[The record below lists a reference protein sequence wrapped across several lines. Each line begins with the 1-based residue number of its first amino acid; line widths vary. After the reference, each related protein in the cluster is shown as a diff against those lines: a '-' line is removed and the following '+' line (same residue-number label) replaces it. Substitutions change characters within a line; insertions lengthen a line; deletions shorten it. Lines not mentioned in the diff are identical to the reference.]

1 MKSKIDVL
9 RARMDGTLSKG
20 AESIWYMLFANTVAD
35 RLCEVGIITRRDM
48 KEIFE
53 RRLEEARATAQKPIY
68 WLLATRSALR
78 ASTNSHPNTI
88 SLTAMSRQACS
99 SSAGGNPRQIY
110 CFK

>member
-53 RRLEEARATAQKPIY
+53 RRLEEARDGPEAN
-68 WLLATRSALR
+68 LLAPGYEECLARLDEFTSEHNQ
-78 ASTNSHPNTI
+78 TNGYEPSG
-88 SLTAMSRQACS
+88 L
-99 SSAGGNPRQIY
+99 
-110 CFK
+110 